1 MTILNDSTLS
11 LLERG
16 LNVGMRRQL
25 VLSSN
30 VANLDTPGFTPS
42 DVDFE
47 SALSKAQAAGKPV
60 ATHSRHLSLNS
71 AESDIPTSER
81 PDKVESRDGNS
92 VDLDMQMAR
101 LGQNAVSYQ
110 ANIKAA
116 SKKLAILKYAA
127 SEGAL

>member
-1 MTILNDSTLS
+1 
-11 LLERG
+11 
-16 LNVGMRRQL
+16 MRRQL

-60 ATHSRHLSLNS
+60 ATNSRHLSLNS